1 MEKHNNAGSG
11 LWTVIITITAA
22 LAVIYIPFRF
32 VAALVLNNHSYT
44 GLYTRIPTAIVSNMY
59 YRAGKSLLFMS
70 SVIPVV
76 IAAFVL
82 ITAIRFS
89 QKKALVIWGIYAA
102 VIVLGNFFLVQ
113 WTELIY
119 NPSLLIYNI
128 IHTLIVAASALLIVA
143 MPKWF
148 GKFPSEDALFFTC
161 AFMFLFIQRV
171 VALYASAVILVVF
184 EQRITIADVFSRVFT
199 FDNAIGILKP
209 IVIMAVV

>member
-1 MEKHNNAGSG
+1 M
-11 LWTVIITITAA
+11 
-22 LAVIYIPFRF
+22 
-32 VAALVLNNHSYT
+32 
-44 GLYTRIPTAIVSNMY
+44 
-59 YRAGKSLLFMS
+59 
-70 SVIPVV
+70 
-76 IAAFVL
+76 
-82 ITAIRFS
+82 
-89 QKKALVIWGIYAA
+89 IWGIYAA

-209 IVIMAVV
+209 IVIMAVVYYAVRFVPKLKNIN